1 MSLDRRLRE
10 ELQRDAERVVP
21 DVERNLVLVE
31 AGARRRPSSIG
42 ASSLLLAAAIVAAA
56 IIVRVGLSGPSA
68 GGPASSPGPS
78 IASPSPSIASP
89 SPAASYGA
97 IAGTYAVTLDPAN
110 ASVAQYKL
118 GGTWTMRL
126 AATGEIFLSPP
137 ATFGSGTSSLSG
149 LAFSLIGDRF
159 RNNIFY
165 SDYCSS
171 VGTYTWSL
179 TGAELRF
186 APVGDT
192 CAIRQ
197 TLLSMLP
204 WQATP

>member
-1 MSLDRRLRE
+1 MSLDRRLRA
-10 ELQRDAERVVP
+10 ELERDAQEI
-21 DVERNLVLVE
+21 DSNVERNLGIVE
-31 AGARRRPSSIG
+31 ARSRRRSSIG
-42 ASSLLLAAAIVAAA
+42 TSSLLLAAAVVVAA
-56 IIVRVGLSGPSA
+56 IIVRFGVSA
-68 GGPASSPGPS
+68 PGVGGPHSSSQATSPTSSPS
-78 IASPSPSIASP
+78 ST
-89 SPAASYGA
+89 AAYGA
-97 IAGTYAVTLDPAN
+97 IAGTYTVTLDPAN
-110 ASVAQYKL
+110 ASVAQYKV

-137 ATFGSGTSSLSG
+137 VSFGSGTSSLSG
-149 LAFSLIGDRF
+149 LAFTLTGDRF

-179 TGAELRF
+179 NAAQLRF

-192 CAIRQ
+192 CGIRQ

-204 WQATP
+204 WQVRP